1 MSGTEALEE
10 RTITGSGSTLTT
22 TEVEYVHDSLA
33 ETIVN
38 SIVDPSTRE
47 PEGAVYTA
55 PVAVTAP
62 ALIDQL

>member
-1 MSGTEALEE
+1 MEE

-47 PEGAVYTA
+47 PAGAVY
-55 PVAVTAP
+55 AVSYTHLTLP
-62 ALIDQL
+62 TIYSV